1 MSWTDERVELLKK
14 LWNQG
19 LSASQIAAE
28 LGGGV
33 TRNAV
38 IGKVHRL
45 GLSGRAKAPAP
56 AAATT
61 PQGDPRTEPSHEP
74 CFDDNKRARKPG
86 AIFEAGRVSPG
97 HGSISLRRRAL
108 RSKWSFPCRSGSP
121 SWNCGSPCAAGRMA
135 TRLPRISASAARN
148 PRLARPIAGITRR
161 SPISR
166 RWIAGRKWP
175 LRGCRLALNALNVAS
190 RVERCGR
197 LFCFCAQRSDPG
209 SPCGLKRR
217 LTPHRLGRRC
227 YNKFAQGRIQAARPR
242 KRQEK
247 AMRVELAGQV
257 ALITGSAQ
265 GIGRAIADTLA
276 ANGATVVYSDRRDR
290 RGECD
295 PEVRS
300 FLRSDRRVQARQHR
314 SGRRV
319 GVKQAG
325 RIDILVNNAG
335 IGVRAHERKTVDE
348 FPVEAWDE
356 CSPSTSPACSW

>member
-56 AAATT
+56 AAAR
-61 PQGDPRTEPSHEP
+61 PRKATRAPSHP
-74 CFDDNKRARKPG
+74 MSHVSTTTSVRGNLALSSKP
-86 AIFEAGRVSPG
+86 AASPQAMVYIAPAPRPEIEVVVPMSERVT
-97 HGSISLRRRAL
+97 IMELR
-108 RSKWSFPCRSGSP
+108 
-121 SWNCGSPCAAGRMA
+121 SPCAGGRMV
-135 TRLPRISASAARN
+135 TRLPRISASVARN
-148 PRLARPIAGITRR
+148 RRLVRPIAGITRR
-161 SPISR
+161 SLISP

-227 YNKFAQGRIQAARPR
+227 YNKFAQGRIRSGPAEETPGESHAGRTRWAGRAYHRLGARHWAGNSGYAGR
-242 KRQEK
+242 KRRNCRLQRSTRDRW
-247 AMRVELAGQV
+247 AMRSGSQV
-257 ALITGSAQ
+257 TSSFRSTCPSATASK
-265 GIGRAIADTLA
+265 R
-276 ANGATVVYSDRRDR
+276 
-290 RGECD
+290 
-295 PEVRS
+295 
-300 FLRSDRRVQARQHR
+300 
-314 SGRRV
+314 RRV
-319 GVKQAG
+319 GGEAG
-325 RIDILVNNAG
+325 GPHRHP
-335 IGVRAHERKTVDE
+335 RQQCWHWRH
-348 FPVEAWDE
+348 
-356 CSPSTSPACSW
+356 CR